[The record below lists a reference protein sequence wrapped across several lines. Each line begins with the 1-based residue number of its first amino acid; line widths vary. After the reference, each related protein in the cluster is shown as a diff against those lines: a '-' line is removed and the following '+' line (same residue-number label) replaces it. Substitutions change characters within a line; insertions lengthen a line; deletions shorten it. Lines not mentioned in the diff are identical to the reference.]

1 MKFKYFLRGL
11 GFGIVFAAI
20 VCLTAYQGN
29 VDKSMTDEEVIR
41 RAKELGMVEQEDK
54 VGELLEKETQNDKNT
69 DEGREEEASEETKA
83 VNQEKKSE
91 TESEE
96 TKENKDTSSEQTSA
110 TENNTKKEDSS
121 SEQEENKTEASAK
134 KEDTTEKQSGKNEKT
149 VKITI
154 ERGDSSFPVCQKL
167 QELGIIE
174 DAADFDTYLVEN
186 GYASRIRVGEHT
198 LKKGM
203 SYHDIAEAISD
214 PL

>member
-11 GFGIVFAAI
+11 GVGIIFASI
-20 VCLTAYQGN
+20 VCLTAYWGN
-29 VDKSMTDEEVIR
+29 PAAKMSDDEIIR
-41 RAKELGMVEQEDK
+41 RAKKLGMVEKEDNLGGLLNNTTQEINKADTTSSESATKDTDASTQADTTSEDK
-54 VGELLEKETQNDKNT
+54 NTESVSEDSSKTEEIATNKKTEETTEQNDK
-69 DEGREEEASEETKA
+69 
-83 VNQEKKSE
+83 
-91 TESEE
+91 TEV
-96 TKENKDTSSEQTSA
+96 
-110 TENNTKKEDSS
+110 
-121 SEQEENKTEASAK
+121 AK
-134 KEDTTEKQSGKNEKT
+134 EKQSDDKKDT

-154 ERGDSSFPVCQKL
+154 QKGSSSFPVCQRL
-167 QELGIIE
+167 QELGMIE

>member
-11 GFGIVFAAI
+11 GVGIIFASI
-20 VCLTAYQGN
+20 VCLTAYWGN
-29 VDKSMTDEEVIR
+29 PAAKMSDEDIIR
-41 RAKELGMVEQEDK
+41 RAKELGLVEKVDKLDGLLNNTTEEIDKSVVENETATSENTTEDANAST
-54 VGELLEKETQNDKNT
+54 EANTAAEEK
-69 DEGREEEASEETKA
+69 S
-83 VNQEKKSE
+83 
-91 TESEE
+91 TESVPKESSVTEE
-96 TKENKDTSSEQTSA
+96 KTTNEKT
-110 TENNTKKEDSS
+110 
-121 SEQEENKTEASAK
+121 EENTEYNEKTEADEK
-134 KEDTTEKQSGKNEKT
+134 KET

-154 ERGDSSFPVCQKL
+154 KKGASSFPVCQML
-167 QELGIIE
+167 QEMDMID

>member
-29 VDKSMTDEEVIR
+29 TDKGMTDEEVIR
-41 RAKELGMVEQEDK
+41 RAKELGMVEQEDQ
-54 VGELLEKETQNDKNT
+54 VGKLLGIDKQNEKSEDESSKEAPQNET
-69 DEGREEEASEETKA
+69 EAL
-83 VNQEKKSE
+83 NQENNSENQSKQTEKKVS
-91 TESEE
+91 TNVES
-96 TKENKDTSSEQTSA
+96 TQKDAKKENRT
-110 TENNTKKEDSS
+110 
-121 SEQEENKTEASAK
+121 SEQEEKKTESS
-134 KEDTTEKQSGKNEKT
+134 TEKKDKTVEKKSGKKEKT

-154 ERGDSSFPVCQKL
+154 KRGDSSFPVCEKL

-174 DAADFDTYLVEN
+174 NAAEFDTYLVEN
-186 GYASRIRVGEHT
+186 GYASRIRVGEHS